1 MFYDNLVSFFFSET
15 TEVPISS
22 TTVIIVDPEKSS
34 KHGHSAKS
42 GPIRPNTHSQRLR
55 ALLAPLPR
63 HIMGPVPTFSS
74 REENGEPEEPPA
86 KAKFSCPQSIGRSS
100 RGRSW
105 RAHPDP
111 RSCRWKE
118 LYRDYEIVVEEFYFS
133 DITTSVLR
141 LHLHLLQ

>member
-1 MFYDNLVSFFFSET
+1 MITWYPFLSET

-22 TTVIIVDPEKSS
+22 TTVILVDPEKSS
-34 KHGHSAKS
+34 KQGHRAKS
-42 GPIRPNTHSQRLR
+42 GPIRPNTNSQRLR

-63 HIMGPVPTFSS
+63 HIVGPVPTFSS

-86 KAKFSCPQSIGRSS
+86 KVKFTCPQSIGRSS

-111 RSCRWKE
+111 GSCRWKE
-118 LYRDYEIVVEEFYFS
+118 FYKDYEIVVEEFYFAG
-133 DITTSVLR
+133 ITTSVWSP
-141 LHLHLLQ
+141 HLHLLQ